1 MEQEEKEMRYEEKIA
16 LVPVWKKCMLS
27 LEEAVAFTGI
37 GRDRLLELSDQDNCD
52 FVIWSGRKRLF
63 KRKGWKNLLNSLPNS
78 KIYGRCLWE
87 SGYKELFDLTAVMYG

>member
-63 KRKGWKNLLNSLPNS
+63 KRKMLEEF
-78 KIYGRCLWE
+78 IE
-87 SGYKELFDLTAVMYG
+87 QLTEF

>member
-1 MEQEEKEMRYEEKIA
+1 MEQEEKEMRFEEKIA

-63 KRKGWKNLLNSLPNS
+63 KRKKLEEF
-78 KIYGRCLWE
+78 IE
-87 SGYKELFDLTAVMYG
+87 QLTEF

>member
-63 KRKGWKNLLNSLPNS
+63 KRKRLEEFIEQGICSESTRSSASATPASISL
-78 KIYGRCLWE
+78 
-87 SGYKELFDLTAVMYG
+87 

>member
-1 MEQEEKEMRYEEKIA
+1 MEQEKKEMRYEEKIA

-63 KRKGWKNLLNSLPNS
+63 KRKRLEEF
-78 KIYGRCLWE
+78 IE
-87 SGYKELFDLTAVMYG
+87 QLTEF